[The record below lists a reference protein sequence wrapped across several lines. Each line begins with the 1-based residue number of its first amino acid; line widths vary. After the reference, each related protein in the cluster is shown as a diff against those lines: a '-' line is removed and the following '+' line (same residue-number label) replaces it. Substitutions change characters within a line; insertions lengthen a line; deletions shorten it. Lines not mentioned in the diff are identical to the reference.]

1 MKLSGNYENDKTQL
15 KQMLSLDKNFDIVL
29 REMVISETRCSFIF
43 IDSFVK
49 DEILEKIMEFLL
61 KEDSKEAMVKKDAA
75 YFDHR
80 FIPYVEVSREKDM
93 DKMVTQVLSGPLVML
108 IDGFCEAILIDAR
121 TYPLRGVE
129 EPQDDRVLR
138 GSRDGFVETLVFNTA
153 LIRRRIRD
161 PHLRVEICSVG
172 DVSHSDLVI
181 TYMDDKVDQEI
192 LAKVKKRIETIHV
205 HAMTMAQ
212 ESLAEAIVP
221 HKWYDPFPKV
231 KFSERPDVAASNILE
246 GRVVLL
252 LDNSPS
258 CIILPVT
265 FFDFFDEAQDYYS
278 LPIIGTYLKLTRI
291 SVFFVTLLLT
301 PLWYLAIE
309 YIEYL
314 PASLRFLEI
323 TDPIN
328 VPIFLQL
335 IMMEVGIDAIKL
347 ASLYTPQSLSSSFSV
362 IGALILGEFAI
373 SAGWVNGEVIFYMA
387 FVAMANFTQS
397 SYEIG
402 YAIKYMRILLLIL
415 IALFGVWGF
424 GAGIIFLLFV
434 MIRSDGIFKTPYMY
448 PLIPF
453 NAKNFKRI
461 FIREKLH
468 NKK

>member
-1 MKLSGNYENDKTQL
+1 MKLTGIYEEDKITL
-15 KQMLSLDKNFDIVL
+15 KTLLSIDKNFDIVL
-29 REMVISETRCSFIF
+29 RELIIGENKCCFIF
-43 IDSFVK
+43 IDTFVK

-61 KEDSKEAMVKKDAA
+61 KEDSKEAMQKKDAL
-75 YFDHR
+75 YFDRR
-80 FIPYVEVSREKDM
+80 FIPYVDVSLESDI
-93 DKMVTQVLSGPLVML
+93 DKMVTQILSGPLVLLM
-108 IDGFCEAILIDAR
+108 DGFKESILIDAR

-138 GSRDGFVETLVFNTA
+138 GSRDGFVETLVFNAA

-161 PHLRVEICSVG
+161 PHLRVEITNVG
-172 DVSHSDLVI
+172 NVSHSDLVLV
-181 TYMDDKVDQEI
+181 YMDNKVDKEI
-192 LAKVKKRIETIHV
+192 LEKVKKRIETIHV
-205 HAMTMAQ
+205 HALTMAQ

-246 GRVVLL
+246 GRIILL

-258 CIILPVT
+258 CIILPVS

-278 LPIIGTYLKLTRI
+278 LPVIGTYLKLTRI
-291 SVFFVTLLLT
+291 LVFLVTLFLL
-301 PLWYLAIE
+301 PLWYMSTL
-309 YIEYL
+309 YIDML
-314 PASLRFLEI
+314 PSWLMFLEI

-328 VPIFLQL
+328 IPIFFQL
-335 IMMEVGIDAIKL
+335 IIMEVGIDALKL

-373 SAGWVNGEVIFYMA
+373 QAGWLNGEVIFYMA

-402 YAIKYMRILLLIL
+402 YAIKYMRVLFLIL
-415 IALFGVWGF
+415 IAIFGIWGF
-424 GAGIIFLLFV
+424 AAGLLFLLFV
-434 MIRSDGIFKTPYMY
+434 MIRSDGVLGTPYMY

-453 NAKNFKRI
+453 NAKNLKRV

-468 NKK
+468 NKR